1 MACKILHDAALVFGP
16 DAKGEYLYFW
26 LTKDGHV
33 GYLGYSF
40 IEGFIKKKLTTPVYP
55 IHEDVAENL
64 ADHLSYHSDLMM
76 FQSELKANLEHFRRF
91 RRPRFTLS
99 RRITA

>member
-1 MACKILHDAALVFGP
+1 MSIETRSSALFYS
-16 DAKGEYLYFW
+16 AWRY
-26 LTKDGHV
+26 KDGHV

-76 FQSELKANLEHFRRF
+76 FQIEMLARQAVILRESVNLGR
-91 RRPRFTLS
+91 
-99 RRITA
+99 